1 MKDKTFSLLN
11 IKANE
16 TYRFERIGMFGLYN
30 REDYIAPL
38 AYHDSGGMKDRELVN
53 PLLKSK
59 ISIVPSIQKCVD
71 KKYKLK

>member
-1 MKDKTFSLLN
+1 ML
-11 IKANE
+11 
-16 TYRFERIGMFGLYN
+16 GLYN

-38 AYHDSGGMKDRELVN
+38 AYHDSGGMKDRELIK

-59 ISIVPSIQKCVD
+59 VSIVLPISKCVD